1 MQHSSL
7 ALANRHDD
15 HSSNPHTWEAEA
27 GGLLPV
33 PNHFG
38 LHHRPQASQGSST
51 VRLLLFYTIA
61 HHTSPELL
69 ASLVAGKYLSMDL
82 FACRRC
88 TACVVGVDVCGG
100 CPLEHSGGFTTV
112 ISRGGQG
119 LQTQLFSEFQVPAW
133 KFLFCA

>member
-1 MQHSSL
+1 MELCSEGPSL
-7 ALANRHDD
+7 NIKRREK
-15 HSSNPHTWEAEA
+15 SNKSRSNDL
-27 GGLLPV
+27 GPV
-33 PNHFG
+33 TP
-38 LHHRPQASQGSST
+38 
-51 VRLLLFYTIA
+51 
-61 HHTSPELL
+61 
-69 ASLVAGKYLSMDL
+69 YLSMDL